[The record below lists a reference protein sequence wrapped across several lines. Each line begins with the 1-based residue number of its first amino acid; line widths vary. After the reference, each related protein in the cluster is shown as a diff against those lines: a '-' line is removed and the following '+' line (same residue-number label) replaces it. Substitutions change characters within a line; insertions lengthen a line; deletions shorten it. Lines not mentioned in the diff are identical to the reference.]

1 MNKKKINKNMKIY
14 LYLRKKIIKK
24 KNKKTLLYKQNK
36 KNIKKWKN
44 NKTKNFSNATSQVV
58 I

>member
-1 MNKKKINKNMKIY
+1 MKIY
-14 LYLRKKIIKK
+14 LYLRKKIIK